1 MWPRIGLKA
10 LLQTSKHLHPLSP
23 LSSFLFHFI
32 PRTLQIWTSLFFRTR
47 TRTKYV
53 QISSTRFQT
62 SPVHHQ
68 IPLQLRW
75 QNPPSLS
82 WRQASLPRRPH
93 PCPRRRPLYS
103 LLRSVLA
110 LSLSQSHSHSLSLF
124 SVHQHVILWIT
135 LIACRAELLLKLEEL
150 CGASVRHLRCQLPS
164 EDLDALIS
172 ITSDEDLANL
182 IEEYDRLSSLKI
194 RAFLSP
200 PRSTNNASISPSKS
214 ASLSS
219 SSASSSSSS
228 SSYCSQTGRAGRS
241 DRTSAPVVDRCVHQM
256 SPAQAYRVAVEKSKP
271 SGRNIPLPRYGYHGS
286 GGQVYLVHNGNHW
299 Q

>member
-1 MWPRIGLKA
+1 MSHRSLLFFSTLFLAHYKFGLHFFSEPEPEPNMFRSAQPASKPPQSTIKFLCSYGGRILPRYPDGKLRYLGGHTRVLA
-10 LLQTSKHLHPLSP
+10 VDR
-23 LSSFLFHFI
+23 FI
-32 PRTLQIWTSLFFRTR
+32 P
-47 TRTKYV
+47 
-53 QISSTRFQT
+53 
-62 SPVHHQ
+62 
-68 IPLQLRW
+68 
-75 QNPPSLS
+75 
-82 WRQASLPRRPH
+82 
-93 PCPRRRPLYS
+93 
-103 LLRSVLA
+103 
-110 LSLSQSHSHSLSLF
+110 F
-124 SVHQHVILWIT
+124 S
-135 LIACRAELLLKLEEL
+135 ELLLKLEEL